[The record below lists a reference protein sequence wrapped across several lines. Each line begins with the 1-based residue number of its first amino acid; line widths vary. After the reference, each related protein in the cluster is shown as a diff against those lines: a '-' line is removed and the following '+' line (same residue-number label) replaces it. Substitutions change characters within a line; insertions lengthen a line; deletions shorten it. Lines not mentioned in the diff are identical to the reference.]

1 MIDCHLRGVECMC
14 QPHECRAA
22 PPKRIDLTQTP
33 VTPWTAR
40 DQFLVFILVV
50 AFLSSCL
57 YPAISR
63 DIPVDHQPFLAEQ
76 ESYHHG

>member
-1 MIDCHLRGVECMC
+1 MC
-14 QPHECRAA
+14 QPTECRAA

-50 AFLSSCL
+50 ALLSSCL
-57 YPAISR
+57 YPAVARAIR
-63 DIPVDHQPFLAEQ
+63 VDHQQFLAEQ
-76 ESYHHG
+76 ESRHG